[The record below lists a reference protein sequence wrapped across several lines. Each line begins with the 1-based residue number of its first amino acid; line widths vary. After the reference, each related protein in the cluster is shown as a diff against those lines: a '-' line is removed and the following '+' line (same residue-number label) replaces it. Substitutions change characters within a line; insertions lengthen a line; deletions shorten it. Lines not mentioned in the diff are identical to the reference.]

1 MVCVATWG
9 GGTGTGWVRGPAEL
23 RRAGRRQK
31 TTDVLCTRCRC
42 EPPHRA
48 ARQRG
53 GSLSDMDLLFA
64 ALCAATLATARA
76 NLSLVSHA
84 RHVAPRKGHARNATT
99 SELVHDLYGTD
110 TSIGA
115 AEPGPYDLRV
125 YSNAYYVTPAFVN
138 APDAPACLRGNASN
152 GVAMNQVLQHLVFAA
167 DLTHEERSTWATY
180 SVTGDIS
187 CIGTIV
193 NAATMAAAVRHS
205 DVSKAL
211 MVTVWMPS
219 WGHLVDTFTVLVDV
233 FYRHKLNELGYKVVV
248 DVPTDVPWCA
258 NVLLFVGKLLGDR
271 FVNIHG
277 ATGVVAFD
285 EIIFV
290 QNVVGLRSFH
300 SFPDAAIQLLH
311 SRWDGTPPSNATFAE
326 LRPAHVF
333 LTRGKPATNRFLANH
348 DAVEAFFRAHGVHV
362 INPEAVSNVDLYH
375 TLKHA
380 KTVISTAGS
389 AMTTLMLAAQ
399 PSSRWFCLRSQS
411 YQPEWR
417 LNVTSEADMPP
428 NAGALPDF
436 EKELWAKATSKRDF
450 HYVNSFNNTITD
462 AQLEDIM
469 VNLK

>member
-1 MVCVATWG
+1 MSA
-9 GGTGTGWVRGPAEL
+9 
-23 RRAGRRQK
+23 
-31 TTDVLCTRCRC
+31 
-42 EPPHRA
+42 
-48 ARQRG
+48 
-53 GSLSDMDLLFA
+53 LLA
-64 ALCAATLATARA
+64 ALCAAALASTRA
-76 NLSLVSHA
+76 DFLLASRTRHA
-84 RHVAPRKGHARNATT
+84 APRAGHAHNATT
-99 SELVHDLYGTD
+99 SELVHAAYGTD
-110 TSIGA
+110 PSIGA
-115 AEPGPYDLRV
+115 AEPGLYDIRV
-125 YSNAYYVTPAFVN
+125 HSNAFYVTPAFVS
-138 APDAPACLRGNASN
+138 APDAPACMRGKASN
-152 GVAMNQVLQHLVFAA
+152 GVPMTEVLEYLVFSA
-167 DLTHEERSTWATY
+167 DLTHEERSTWATF
-180 SVTGDIS
+180 SVTGDAS
-187 CIGTIV
+187 CSGTIV
-193 NAATMAAAVRHS
+193 NADSMAAAVRHP

-211 MVTVWMPS
+211 MVTVWPPS

-300 SFPDAAIQLLH
+300 SFPDAPIRLLH

-333 LTRGKPATNRFLANH
+333 LTRGKPATHRFLANH
-348 DAVEAFFRAHGVHV
+348 DAVEDFLRGRGVHV
-362 INPEAVSNVDLYH
+362 VNPEAVSNVDLYH
-375 TLKHA
+375 ILTHA
-380 KTVISTAGS
+380 TTVISTAGS
-389 AMTTLMLAAQ
+389 AMTTLMLVAQ

-417 LNVTSEADMPP
+417 RNVTSEADMPR

-450 HYVNSFNNTITD
+450 HYVDSFNNSITD
-462 AQLEDIM
+462 AQLSRIIA
-469 VNLK
+469 NLKQ